1 MARGLSSELDAVFA
15 MPGLEQ
21 IAAPLEEYVPRTG
34 DATALVGYLA
44 ARAAAGSANRL
55 DDELSDDRVWSRI
68 RAFAADHGRR
78 LPAAPP
84 TFNKLHHLRARIDKQ
99 DPGRLDEVLIEMNDA
114 FIEESVKLAKSGGL
128 LDPSKVQDLRYPSR
142 SNTLYAD
149 GTWWEPLSKVRRDPE
164 TGALVHPTRSK
175 GVLQPDG
182 TWWTEPGQVVD
193 RQTGEITEI
202 PSKPVQGPRVAE
214 TLTTT
219 KHGQVLVG
227 VPFVMVGVHG
237 EEAHERVVLGLRRF
251 VSPRL
256 PGTGG
261 ETPAA
266 DELLARVIGVTGAAA
281 PWCVYDMAFRGENLR
296 KLAQLGVVGIAAM
309 PSASV
314 NHDAVIL
321 TDEGPIR
328 YNNDPRKQLLVAG
341 SIRNYAHRVPGCWC
355 DHALTA
361 VDGGLR
367 THDPSRRVTLSDPL
381 CPVIELRFEEARHGK
396 QRLLATFEVPCEHE
410 PVLVTLD
417 LTARVEGTST
427 LMLNRLRAISE
438 YDEQFETVKA
448 MRQDVENLNSIMKR
462 AVPLDGQAT
471 SLKPAHFELDVLGSA
486 LWVNSKFWD
495 IHVARASRSA
505 QKQLLLEVQRAQRQ
519 RRSLDVA

>member
-227 VPFVMVGVHG
+227 VVGQNTAEQFAFVGLAG
-237 EEAHERVVLGLRRF
+237 HE
-251 VSPRL
+251 
-256 PGTGG
+256 
-261 ETPAA
+261 
-266 DELLARVIGVTGAAA
+266 
-281 PWCVYDMAFRGENLR
+281 
-296 KLAQLGVVGIAAM
+296 Q
-309 PSASV
+309 
-314 NHDAVIL
+314 
-321 TDEGPIR
+321 
-328 YNNDPRKQLLVAG
+328 
-341 SIRNYAHRVPGCWC
+341 
-355 DHALTA
+355 
-361 VDGGLR
+361 
-367 THDPSRRVTLSDPL
+367 
-381 CPVIELRFEEARHGK
+381 PVIY
-396 QRLLATFEVPCEHE
+396 
-410 PVLVTLD
+410 
-417 LTARVEGTST
+417 
-427 LMLNRLRAISE
+427 NRL
-438 YDEQFETVKA
+438 
-448 MRQDVENLNSIMKR
+448 
-462 AVPLDGQAT
+462 
-471 SLKPAHFELDVLGSA
+471 
-486 LWVNSKFWD
+486 
-495 IHVARASRSA
+495 
-505 QKQLLLEVQRAQRQ
+505 QRV
-519 RRSLDVA
+519 DP